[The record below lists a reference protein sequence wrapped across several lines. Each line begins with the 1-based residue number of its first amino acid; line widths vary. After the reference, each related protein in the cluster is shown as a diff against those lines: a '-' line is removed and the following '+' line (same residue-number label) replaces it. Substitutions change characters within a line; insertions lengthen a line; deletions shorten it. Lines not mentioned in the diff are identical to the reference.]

1 MSKFL
6 LQESGSS
13 TARPRVLIVED
24 HAMLAEALAL
34 SLSAR
39 GYDCSVARLDGPE
52 SVLSQAASQR
62 PALVLLDLDLGN
74 TDGLDLL
81 PGLRARGAEVLVV
94 TGYADEPH
102 LAACLALGAVGW
114 VSKTQ
119 PFERLLEAAELAL
132 RGRSMVGAARHDELM
147 DLGRAAL
154 VAERDVKQRLASL
167 TLRER
172 EVLAALEEGKNAEGI
187 AQQFVV
193 SVGTV
198 RSHIRAVLTKLGV
211 TSQLAAVAKVRDL
224 AVHR

>member
-6 LQESGSS
+6 LQEPGSS

-81 PGLRARGAEVLVV
+81 PGLGPLAGSARRNLSSASSRL
-94 TGYADEPH
+94 PSWRC
-102 LAACLALGAVGW
+102 AAGRW
-114 VSKTQ
+114 SEQ
-119 PFERLLEAAELAL
+119 
-132 RGRSMVGAARHDELM
+132 RGM
-147 DLGRAAL
+147 
-154 VAERDVKQRLASL
+154 
-167 TLRER
+167 
-172 EVLAALEEGKNAEGI
+172 
-187 AQQFVV
+187 
-193 SVGTV
+193 
-198 RSHIRAVLTKLGV
+198 
-211 TSQLAAVAKVRDL
+211 TS
-224 AVHR
+224 